1 MLRKAS
7 LHLFPNATHNKVTQ
21 MDRVSQIRKKLKHS
35 GISLGDLHRETI
47 LRGLNGGKGY
57 SYRGICY
64 CFDGTKYRNNA
75 EILEL
80 AETLIEES
88 KLAAQAA

>member
-1 MLRKAS
+1 LDITKS
-7 LHLFPNATHNKVTQ
+7 VLIFVLEHNVNTEMQ
-21 MDRVSQIRKKLKHS
+21 DASQIRKKLKGAGVS
-35 GISLGDLHRETI
+35 MSELHRQTI

-57 SYRGICY
+57 SHRAVCY
-64 CFDGTKYRNNA
+64 CFDGTAYRTNA

-88 KLAAQAA
+88 QIAAQAA